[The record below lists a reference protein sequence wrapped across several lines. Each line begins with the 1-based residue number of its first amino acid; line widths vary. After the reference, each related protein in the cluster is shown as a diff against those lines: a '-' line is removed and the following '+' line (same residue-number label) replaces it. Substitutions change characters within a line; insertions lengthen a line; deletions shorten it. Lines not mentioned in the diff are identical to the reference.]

1 MATASGTAAARPPL
15 WPRLRGVLT
24 VLAWIAVLV
33 GVIVGFGALGSSGS
47 LQTPALTDPGAWGE
61 WAGRREPLTV
71 VFAVLR
77 LIVIAAAWYLL
88 GVTIV
93 GTLARVFRWG
103 RLVTVADLLTVP
115 SVRHLLQGA
124 LGVGLATAALAS
136 VQGPQSEDAGQRPT
150 LATVQLAQAR
160 EAAALE
166 GGTEV
171 ASIRSLADGS
181 MVASMRAVGA
191 EASAPGDAAPSV
203 TMWQTQPGEHF
214 WSMAEQVLEA
224 SWERAP
230 TDAEV
235 TPYWQQLVETN
246 RGRLADPGNPDL
258 IYPGQEFEVPAPPP
272 AP

>member
-1 MATASGTAAARPPL
+1 MASSTAGLPRAPV
-15 WPRLRGVLT
+15 WPRIRGVLT
-24 VLAWIAVLV
+24 VVAWSAVLV
-33 GVIVGFGALGSSGS
+33 AVIVGFGALGSSGA

-77 LIVIAAAWYLL
+77 LLVIGIAWYLL

-93 GTLARVFRWG
+93 GTLARLFRWG
-103 RLVTVADLLTVP
+103 RLVTLADLLTVP

-136 VQGPQSEDAGQRPT
+136 VQGPAAEAPGQQPT
-150 LATVQLAQAR
+150 IATVQLAQAR
-160 EAAALE
+160 DAVVLD

-171 ASIRSLADGS
+171 ASIRSLADGTT
-181 MVASMRAVGA
+181 VATMRAVGA
-191 EASAPGDAAPSV
+191 EAPGASAPAA
-203 TMWQTQPGEHF
+203 TMWQAQPGEHF

-224 SWERAP
+224 SWGRAP

-235 TPYWQQLVETN
+235 TPYWEHMVELN

-258 IYPGQEFEVPAPPP
+258 VYPGQEFEVPAPPP

>member
-1 MATASGTAAARPPL
+1 MASSTAGVPRAPV
-15 WPRLRGVLT
+15 WPRIRGVLT
-24 VLAWIAVLV
+24 VVAWSAVLV
-33 GVIVGFGALGSSGS
+33 AVIVGFGALGSSGA

-77 LIVIAAAWYLL
+77 LLVIGIAWYLL

-93 GTLARVFRWG
+93 GTLARLFRWG
-103 RLVTVADLLTVP
+103 RLVTLADLLTVP

-136 VQGPQSEDAGQRPT
+136 VQGPAAEAPGQQPT
-150 LATVQLAQAR
+150 IATVQLAQAR
-160 EAAALE
+160 DAAVLD

-171 ASIRSLADGS
+171 ASIRSLADGTT
-181 MVASMRAVGA
+181 VATMRAVGA
-191 EASAPGDAAPSV
+191 EAPGASAPAA
-203 TMWQTQPGEHF
+203 TMWQAQPGEHF

-224 SWERAP
+224 SWGRAP

-235 TPYWQQLVETN
+235 TPYWEHMVELN

-258 IYPGQEFEVPAPPP
+258 VYPGQEFEVPAPPP